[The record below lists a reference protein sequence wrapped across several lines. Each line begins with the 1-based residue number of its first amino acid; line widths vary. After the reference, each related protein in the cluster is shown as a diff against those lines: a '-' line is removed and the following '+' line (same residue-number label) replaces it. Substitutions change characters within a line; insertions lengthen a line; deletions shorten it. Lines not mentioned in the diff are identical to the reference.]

1 MDRDIA
7 ALLGIDPDDPEVQRE
22 NAAIERDVR
31 LIETLV
37 GVRKLL
43 GLTQA
48 DVADKMDRS
57 QPAVSDFERLG
68 GDPRLSTIRRYALAI
83 GAEVFHVVK
92 TPGASACGTTSTSAH
107 VVIEGLTGTVS
118 PPPTR
123 AAGALEWKRAV
134 Q

>member
-31 LIETLV
+31 LIEILV
-37 GVRKLL
+37 GVRKQL

-48 DVADKMDRS
+48 DVADRMDRS

-83 GAEVFHVVK
+83 GADVFHVVK
-92 TPGASACGTTSTSAH
+92 TPGTAYGTTSTSAR

-118 PPPTR
+118 PPATR